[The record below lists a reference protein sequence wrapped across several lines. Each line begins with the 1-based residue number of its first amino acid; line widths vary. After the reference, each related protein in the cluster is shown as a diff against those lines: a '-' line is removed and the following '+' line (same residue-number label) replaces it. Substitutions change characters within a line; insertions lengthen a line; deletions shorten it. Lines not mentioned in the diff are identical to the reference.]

1 MKGLVE
7 RFNMKFIDKKLLY
20 HAEKVLVSPAAIVA
34 FTRGETFSLGEGTC
48 AKGSFGKAA
57 FGAGGG

>member
-7 RFNMKFIDKKLLY
+7 RFSMKFIDKKLLY
-20 HAEKVLVSPAAIVA
+20 HAEKVLVSPADKGA
-34 FTRGETFSLGEGTC
+34 FSVGEGIS
-48 AKGSFGKAA
+48 AKGSFGKVA